1 MQAVSQLSL
10 TPLGAG
16 DLIDRTIR
24 LYRRHFMTFI
34 RAAVPPVTLS
44 AAGSVVHTVA
54 VNAMTV
60 TTSGGWLAVYT
71 SLALLGWLL
80 ILLGYLLL
88 FVVMGGATHNLV
100 RHLLWHEPVTARG
113 IYRSVRARFRAL
125 LGATLA
131 VLFCVLFAAG
141 VAAFLLVL
149 YLFLFLVLVGLM
161 APRSVEATMPASL
174 IWVLAVVGVVS
185 YVAVLLVAQ
194 WLFFLLAG
202 RMAYVPQVL
211 LVEGKGVMD
220 AVRRST
226 EMARGNVRRLM
237 AMFWFTT
244 FGGVSMLMLLLVPL
258 GWYAYLHGIDL
269 EQMFNAEKPVWYS
282 IGYQLMV
289 QTSTILLMPVWMLG
303 LSLLYVDERV
313 RREGYDIELMAARLF
328 GEMPALPAGRL
339 SPLAPAIVAA
349 ELTPT
354 NTTPDPKPARAS
366 MLGLDEK

>member
-1 MQAVSQLSL
+1 MQAASQLSL

-34 RAAVPPVTLS
+34 RVAIPPVTVS

-54 VNAMTV
+54 LNAMPV
-60 TTSGGWLAVYT
+60 TESGVWLAVYT
-71 SLALLGWLL
+71 SLALLGWVF

-88 FVVMGGATHNLV
+88 FIVMGGATHNLV
-100 RHLLWHEPVTARG
+100 RHLLWHEPVTASG
-113 IYRSVRARFRAL
+113 IYRSVRARFRGL
-125 LGATLA
+125 LAATLA
-131 VLFCVLFAAG
+131 VFFCVLFAAG
-141 VAAFLLVL
+141 VAAFA
-149 YLFLFLVLVGLM
+149 LFLYMLLFLLIVGVM
-161 APRSVEATMPASL
+161 TPAGGEAGMPAFL
-174 IWVLAVVGVVS
+174 IWFLAVAGVAS
-185 YVAVLLVAQ
+185 YVVALLGAQ
-194 WLFFLLAG
+194 WLFFMLAG
-202 RMAYVPQVL
+202 RVAYVPQVL

-220 AVRRST
+220 AIGRSA

-258 GWYAYLHGIDL
+258 GWYAYLNGIDL
-269 EQMFNAEKPVWYS
+269 EWLRSAEKPIWYS

-349 ELTPT
+349 ERTRIVTAPDQTPAPGSMPGLTE
-354 NTTPDPKPARAS
+354 R
-366 MLGLDEK
+366 